1 MAIHHPGFTDL
12 PISYRN
18 GEGIMF
24 GKREIACGVDVHNK
38 FILAT
43 ILSSDG
49 LKLQDRFNTNLED
62 LLKFKNWLKENGCH
76 KVALESTGNYWLP
89 IYHVLE
95 GSVEF
100 ILANAYQIKHIP
112 GRKTDTLDSEW
123 IAEICLKNL
132 ISPSRI
138 FSRDRRELRSLTR
151 SRESLIKMRTR
162 IKNRITHEL
171 EAACIKLSSKLSDIF
186 GKSGRHIVD
195 GLLNGLDPEK
205 ILECL
210 PLKRIKATKDEIRGV
225 IQSNL
230 SPSQIFLIQ
239 SHLNMID
246 GLTKQIEEIDSKISC
261 LISLRKEDLRIALSM
276 PGMGII
282 SASTIL
288 AEIGDFRDFS
298 SSNKL
303 ATYCGLVPS
312 VYQSAGKLINGHIT
326 KHGSPHIRAMI
337 IQVAHAI
344 IRSKQNSRLK
354 KFFLRIKAR
363 RGTKIGIVALARKV
377 LCILYHLLICQEIYQ
392 DDLMGKPRCA
402 KGSRVLS
409 TISMSLDEMIQTIIK
424 AGYEVR
430 KNEFLESG
438 SSR

>member
-1 MAIHHPGFTDL
+1 M
-12 PISYRN
+12 S
-18 GEGIMF
+18 

-38 FILAT
+38 FIVAT

-49 LKLQDRFNTNLED
+49 LKLQDRFETNLEE
-62 LLKFKNWLKENGCH
+62 LLKFKDWLKENGCH

-95 GSVEF
+95 GSVNF

-138 FSRDRRELRSLTR
+138 FCRDHRELRSLTR
-151 SRESLIKMRTR
+151 TRESLIKVRTK
-162 IKNRITHEL
+162 IKNKVTHEL
-171 EAACIKLSSKLSDIF
+171 EAACIKLSLVLSDVF

-195 GLLNGLDPEK
+195 GLLKGMDLEE
-205 ILECL
+205 ILE
-210 PLKRIKATKDEIRGV
+210 RIPSRKVKANKEEIRGT
-225 IQSNL
+225 IQANL
-230 SPSQIFLIQ
+230 SPLQIFLIQ
-239 SHLNMID
+239 SHLDMVDAI
-246 GLTKQIEEIDSKISC
+246 TKQIAEIDSKILNQLST
-261 LISLRKEDLRIALSM
+261 RNEDMRIALSM
-276 PGMGII
+276 PGMGFV

-298 SSNKL
+298 SPDKL
-303 ATYCGLVPS
+303 AAYCGLVPS

-326 KHGSPHIRAMI
+326 KHGSPHIRSMI
-337 IQVAHAI
+337 IEVAHAI
-344 IRSKQNSRLK
+344 IRTKRDSKLK

-363 RGTKIGIVALARKV
+363 RGTKIGVVALARKV
-377 LCILYHLLICQEIYQ
+377 LCILYHLLIGRELYQ
-392 DDLMGKPRCA
+392 DELLSKPRNV
-402 KGSRVLS
+402 KLPEVHS
-409 TISMSLDEMIQTIIK
+409 TTSMSLDEMIRAIIK

-430 KNEFLESG
+430 RNECLESG
-438 SSR
+438 

>member
-1 MAIHHPGFTDL
+1 M
-12 PISYRN
+12 S
-18 GEGIMF
+18 

-38 FILAT
+38 FIVAT

-49 LKLQDRFNTNLED
+49 LKLQNRFETSLED

-95 GSVEF
+95 GSANF

-112 GRKTDTLDSEW
+112 GRKTDSLDSEW
-123 IAEICLKNL
+123 IAELCLKNL

-138 FSRDRRELRSLTR
+138 FTKDHRELRSLTR
-151 SRESLIKMRTR
+151 ARESLIKIRTK
-162 IKNRITHEL
+162 IKNRVTHEL
-171 EAACIKLSSKLSDIF
+171 EAACIKLSSVIADVF

-195 GLLNGLDPEK
+195 GLINGMDLEK
-205 ILECL
+205 ILESI
-210 PLKRIKATKDEIRGV
+210 PSGRVRKNKEEIRGI
-225 IQSNL
+225 IQANL
-230 SPSQIFLIQ
+230 SPSQIFLLR

-246 GLTKQIEEIDSKISC
+246 AVTEQIGEIDAKI
-261 LISLRKEDLRIALSM
+261 LDQISPRNEDMKIALSM
-276 PGMGII
+276 PGMGFI

-298 SSNKL
+298 SANKL
-303 ATYCGLVPS
+303 AAYCGLVPS

-326 KHGSPHIRAMI
+326 KHGSPHIRRI
-337 IQVAHAI
+337 IIEVAHAI
-344 IRSKQNSRLK
+344 ILTKKLSKLK

-363 RGTKIGIVALARKV
+363 RGAKIGIVALARKV
-377 LCILYHLLICQEIYQ
+377 LCILYHLLVRRELYQ
-392 DDLMGKPRCA
+392 DDLLSKPRCIKNPRLHPKTA
-402 KGSRVLS
+402 
-409 TISMSLDEMIQTIIK
+409 MDLDEMIRTIIK

-430 KNEFLESG
+430 KNECLESG
-438 SSR
+438 

>member
-1 MAIHHPGFTDL
+1 M
-12 PISYRN
+12 S
-18 GEGIMF
+18 

-38 FILAT
+38 FIVAT

-49 LKLQDRFNTNLED
+49 LKLQDRFDTTFDD
-62 LLKFKNWLKENGCH
+62 LLRFKQWLKENSCH
-76 KVALESTGNYWLP
+76 KVAVESTGNYWIP
-89 IYHVLE
+89 IYNVLE
-95 GSVEF
+95 GSVNF

-138 FSRDRRELRSLTR
+138 FCRDHRELRSLTR
-151 SRESLIKMRTR
+151 TRESLIKVRTK
-162 IKNRITHEL
+162 IKNRVTHEL
-171 EAACIKLSSKLSDIF
+171 EASCIKLSSKLSDIF

-195 GLLNGLDPEK
+195 GLLNGLNPEE
-205 ILECL
+205 ILE
-210 PLKRIKATKDEIRGV
+210 RIPSGRIRAKKEEIRGV

-246 GLTKQIEEIDSKISC
+246 ALNKQIAEIDAKISAQ
-261 LISLRKEDLRIALSM
+261 ISSRKEDLRIALSM
-276 PGMGII
+276 PGMGSI

-298 SSNKL
+298 SANKL
-303 ATYCGLVPS
+303 AAYCGLVPS

-337 IQVAHAI
+337 VEVAHAI

-363 RGTKIGIVALARKV
+363 RGTKVGIVALARKV
-377 LCILYHLLICQEIYQ
+377 LCILYHLMIRQELYQ
-392 DDLMGKPRCA
+392 DELLSKPR
-402 KGSRVLS
+402 KSKLLRVQS
-409 TISMSLDEMIQTIIK
+409 TTSMSLDEMIETIIK

-430 KNEFLESG
+430 RNECMKRG
-438 SSR
+438 

>member
-1 MAIHHPGFTDL
+1 M
-12 PISYRN
+12 S
-18 GEGIMF
+18 

-38 FILAT
+38 FIVAT

-49 LKLQDRFNTNLED
+49 LKLQDRFDTTFDD
-62 LLKFKNWLKENGCH
+62 LLRFKQWLKENSCH
-76 KVALESTGNYWLP
+76 KVAVESTGNYWIP
-89 IYHVLE
+89 IYNVLE
-95 GSVEF
+95 GSVNF

-138 FSRDRRELRSLTR
+138 FCRDHRELRSLTR
-151 SRESLIKMRTR
+151 TRESLIKVRTK
-162 IKNRITHEL
+162 IKNRVTHEL
-171 EAACIKLSSKLSDIF
+171 EASCIKLSSKLSDIF

-195 GLLNGLDPEK
+195 GLLNGLNPEE
-205 ILECL
+205 ILE
-210 PLKRIKATKDEIRGV
+210 RIPSGRVRAKKEEIRGV

-246 GLTKQIEEIDSKISC
+246 ALNKQIAEIDAKISAQ
-261 LISLRKEDLRIALSM
+261 ISSRKEDLRIALSM
-276 PGMGII
+276 PGMGSI

-298 SSNKL
+298 SANKL
-303 ATYCGLVPS
+303 AAYCGLVPS

-337 IQVAHAI
+337 VEVAHAI

-363 RGTKIGIVALARKV
+363 RGTKVGIVALARKV
-377 LCILYHLLICQEIYQ
+377 LCILYHLMIRQELYQ
-392 DDLMGKPRCA
+392 DELLSKPR
-402 KGSRVLS
+402 KSKLLGVQS
-409 TISMSLDEMIQTIIK
+409 TTSMSLDEMIETIIK

-430 KNEFLESG
+430 RNECMKRG
-438 SSR
+438 

>member
-1 MAIHHPGFTDL
+1 MAIHHQDL
-12 PISYRN
+12 LAYPYRN
-18 GEGIMF
+18 CEGIMS

-38 FILAT
+38 FIVAT

-49 LKLQDRFNTNLED
+49 LKLQDRFETHLEE
-62 LLKFKNWLKENGCH
+62 LLKFKDWLKENGCH

-95 GSVEF
+95 GSVNF

-138 FSRDRRELRSLTR
+138 FCRDHRELRSLTR
-151 SRESLIKMRTR
+151 TRESLIKVRTK
-162 IKNRITHEL
+162 IKNRVTHEL
-171 EAACIKLSSKLSDIF
+171 EAACIKLSSVLSDVF

-195 GLLNGLDPEK
+195 GLLSGMDLEE
-205 ILECL
+205 ILESI
-210 PLKRIKATKDEIRGV
+210 PSRKVKAIKEEIRGT

-230 SPSQIFLIQ
+230 SSLQIFLIQ
-239 SHLNMID
+239 SHLDMID
-246 GLTKQIEEIDSKISC
+246 AITKQIAEIDSKISDQ
-261 LISLRKEDLRIALSM
+261 LSTRNDDMKIALSM
-276 PGMGII
+276 PGMGFV

-298 SSNKL
+298 SPDKL
-303 ATYCGLVPS
+303 AAYCGLVPS

-326 KHGSPHIRAMI
+326 KHGSPHIRSMI
-337 IQVAHAI
+337 IEVAHAI
-344 IRSKQNSRLK
+344 IRTRRDTKLK

-363 RGTKIGIVALARKV
+363 RGTKIGVVALARKV
-377 LCILYHLLICQEIYQ
+377 LCILYHLLIHQEIYQ
-392 DDLMGKPRCA
+392 DDLLGKPRNIKHPNA
-402 KGSRVLS
+402 YS
-409 TISMSLDEMIQTIIK
+409 TTSMSLDEMIKTIIK

-430 KNEFLESG
+430 RNEYLESG
-438 SSR
+438 